1 MENNYIVKLFS
12 NQKDIAITGLLAL
25 VAASE
30 AFPQKAAVADKN
42 NAANKPKNIVVILA
56 DDHALKV
63 TGCYGNSIVRTPNI
77 DKLASQGVT
86 FTRAYCN
93 SPISSASRQSLLTG
107 KYPHATG
114 VNLLFTPFSDEGN
127 TTIAE
132 HLLARGYKT
141 GLVGKTH
148 FNNHVWYSL
157 YQNGVPNHGFSQMVE
172 MGQYNAFLKKKAP
185 SIIPAGVE
193 TYKKQNPENV
203 SEWMNSRCLPHPVAD
218 SLSEGTFM
226 AREAVRFMHE
236 NREKPFFLWVAFH
249 QPHHPYYFPLE
260 FRGKYKP
267 EDMPLPAGSP
277 EDDRWIPEKFRNLT
291 EEQRRGIIAA
301 YYTSVEYLD
310 KNVGLVLDGLK
321 ASGLDE
327 NTLVVYLS
335 DNGYLLNE
343 HKRFEKHTM
352 WEEANQQPMIFRMP
366 GIKMNG
372 TRTNAL
378 VEYVDV
384 VPTILELTGNLVL
397 TEVQGKSFVNV
408 LNGKTSAFRDYAFS
422 EYLQDNTAM
431 VVKGDWKYVFF
442 TGSRDLGIGYK
453 TGYGP
458 SGIVHRLYNLKADP
472 MESTNMAAKPENKTL
487 LGEMQQLMLSHF
499 MKTHPD
505 AAKCPK
511 GLSTEGKLVWFCEPR
526 DIGADQALED
536 APVRV
541 FKKI

>member
-1 MENNYIVKLFS
+1 MYS
-12 NQKDIAITGLLAL
+12 NVLKTTN
-25 VAASE
+25 
-30 AFPQKAAVADKN
+30 DKN
-42 NAANKPKNIVVILA
+42 ATPVLSRKQHPLTGEKYMAAGTIFLSCMAVTSNIFSQTGTSAKNFSASKPKNIVVILA

-63 TGCYGNSIVRTPNI
+63 TGCYGNKIVRTPNI
-77 DKLASQGVT
+77 DKLSSQGIT

-132 HLLARGYKT
+132 HLKTRGYNT

-157 YQNGVPNHGFSQMVE
+157 YQNGQPTHGFMKMVE
-172 MGQYNAFLKKKAP
+172 MGDYGAFLKKHKP
-185 SIIPAGVE
+185 VVPEGIE
-193 TYKKQNPENV
+193 TYRKIDPANIP
-203 SEWMNSRCLPHPVAD
+203 EWMNSRCLPQPVPD

-226 AREAVRFMHE
+226 AREAVKFMQD

-249 QPHHPYYFPLE
+249 QPHHPYYFPIE
-260 FRGKYKP
+260 YRNKYNP
-267 EDMPLPAGSP
+267 QDMPLPEGSP
-277 EDDRWIPEKFRNLT
+277 EDDRWVPEKFRNLT
-291 EEQRRGIIAA
+291 PEQRRGIIAA
-301 YYTSVEYLD
+301 YYTSVEYMD

-321 ASGLDE
+321 ANGLDE
-327 NTLVVYLS
+327 NTLVIYLS

-352 WEEANQQPMIFRMP
+352 WQEANQQPMIVRLP
-366 GIKMNG
+366 GNKLNG
-372 TRTNAL
+372 TRTNAM

-384 VPTILELTGNLVL
+384 VPTILELTGNPVL
-397 TEVQGKSFVNV
+397 SEAQGKSFATVI
-408 LNGKTSAFRDYAFS
+408 NGKTDVFRDYAFS

-453 TGYGP
+453 TGFGS
-458 SGIVHRLYNLKADP
+458 SGIVHRLYNLKNDP
-472 MESTNMAAKPENKTL
+472 SESTNVAAKLENKDL
-487 LGEMQQLMLSHF
+487 LLEMKQLMLSHF

-505 AAKCPK
+505 ASRCPAS
-511 GLSTEGKLVWFCEPR
+511 LTL
-526 DIGADQALED
+526 
-536 APVRV
+536 
-541 FKKI
+541 

>member
-1 MENNYIVKLFS
+1 LFNNRTNALKLLY
-12 NQKDIAITGLLAL
+12 KELAVTGILAL
-25 VAASE
+25 GASSK
-30 AFPQKAAVADKN
+30 AFPQEAATDAKN
-42 NAANKPKNIVVILA
+42 GPVQKVKNVVVILA

-63 TGCYGNSIVRTPNI
+63 TGCYGNKIVRTPNI
-77 DKLASQGVT
+77 DKLSSQGIT

-132 HLLARGYKT
+132 HLLAQGYKT

-148 FNNHVWYSL
+148 FNNHLWFSL
-157 YQNGVPNHGFSQMVE
+157 YNNGIPKHGFSHMLE
-172 MGQYNAFLKKKAP
+172 MGQYNAFLKKNLP
-185 SIIPAGVE
+185 SVIPDGVE
-193 TYKKQNPENV
+193 TYKKQNLENIP
-203 SEWMNSRCLPHPVAD
+203 EWMNSRCLPHPVTD

-226 AREAVRFMHE
+226 ATEAVRYMRE
-236 NREKPFFLWVAFH
+236 NKEKPFFLWVAFH

-260 FRGKYKP
+260 YRGKYKP

-277 EDDRWIPEKFRNLT
+277 EDDRWIPERFRNLT
-291 EEQRRGIIAA
+291 DDQRRGIIAS

-310 KNVGLVLDGLK
+310 KNIGLVLDGIK
-321 ASGLDE
+321 ANGLDE
-327 NTLVVYLS
+327 NTLVIYLS

-352 WEEANQQPMIFRMP
+352 WEEANQQPMIFRLP
-366 GIKMNG
+366 GNKSAGARND
-372 TRTNAL
+372 AV

-384 VPTILELTGNLVL
+384 VPTILELTGNPEL
-397 TEVQGKSFVNV
+397 TEVQGKSFVDV
-408 LNGKTSAFRDYAFS
+408 LNSKASAFRDYAFS

-453 TGYGP
+453 TGFSP
-458 SGIVHRLYNLKADP
+458 SGIVHRLYNLKNDP
-472 MESTNMAAKPENKTL
+472 SESTNVAGKPENKAL
-487 LGEMQQLMLSHF
+487 LEEMQQVMLGHF

-505 AAKCPK
+505 AARCPK
-511 GLSTEGKLVWFCEPR
+511 ELTTEGKLVWFCEPR
-526 DIGADQALED
+526 DVGADQALED

-541 FKKI
+541 FKP